1 MKKKFLLGVL
11 FCLIGVISLIHCDRQ
26 TELSYEDQLIRNFVE
41 SKDFQINNFL
51 SCKSID
57 YEKSNVY
64 YVNEDPQKPVINII
78 FSKNGQIIGTV
89 EAIKNLSAEIKL
101 PNEGQYF
108 MLYRDFQHFN
118 LSELTGS
125 IDLYDLNYD
134 NHNMGFGEVAKGYL
148 IKASLKPMSSLITSK
163 YEEIISNNNSYLKS
177 KKDKVLLN
185 QTPKTKSVLCDLNQ
199 NGNVSF
205 SECYKCFN
213 SACGSNETCVVMCF
227 LIGDAM
233 GWSVSP
239 AKIPWCQTSI
249 AASCIYISIAY

>member
-1 MKKKFLLGVL
+1 MEKKISLGVFL
-11 FCLIGVISLIHCDRQ
+11 CLIGVVSLIHCDRQ
-26 TELSYEDQLIRNFVE
+26 VELSYEDQLIKEFIE
-41 SKDFQINNFL
+41 SQDFQMNDFL

-57 YEKSNVY
+57 YSKSNVY
-64 YVNEDPQKPVINII
+64 YVNEDTQKPVINII
-78 FSKNGQIIGTV
+78 FSENDQIIGTV
-89 EAIKNLSAEIKL
+89 EAIKNISAEIKL
-101 PNEGQYF
+101 PNRGQYF

-118 LSELTGS
+118 LNELTGS

-134 NHNMGFGEVAKGYL
+134 NHNMGIGEIAKGYL
-148 IKASLKPMSSLITSK
+148 IKSSLKPMSSIITLK
-163 YEEIISNNNSYLKS
+163 YEEIISNNSSYLKS
-177 KKDKVLLN
+177 KKDEISLN
-185 QTPKTKSVLCDLNQ
+185 QISKSESVLCDLNE

-233 GWSVSP
+233 GWSISP